1 MCGIVGYVG
10 NQNAR
15 DIIVHG
21 LERLEYRGYDSAGL
35 TVYNKDI
42 NQFDVFKDIGRV
54 SVLSQST
61 HKVLSNIGIGH
72 TRWATHGKVNNLNAH
87 PHRSEK
93 GRFLIV
99 HNGVIENFMQ
109 LKEQYLKGHTF
120 VSETD
125 TEVIAHL
132 IEGFSSYMEVE
143 NAILTTLKL
152 LKGSYALLIIDTL
165 NKDTIYAAKN
175 KPPLLVG
182 KSSDGITITSDVLAL
197 AGYATTYH
205 VLEDK
210 TFVVATKESIKFY
223 NYDHQEIKVKFE
235 ELKMDISLT
244 EKGSYEHFMLKEI
257 NEQPGVIRKILTKYF
272 KEYQINLNKSLI
284 KSIESSNR
292 IYIIAAGTSMHAG
305 LVGKNILEHL
315 LNKPVEVH
323 IASEFA
329 YNKTYLDPNPFF
341 ILISQSGETADL
353 RACLIKLKTLKH
365 KTLTITNVI
374 TSTLA
379 READYALEIFAGPE
393 IAVASTKAYIAQI
406 AVLTILGYEMSPK
419 DFDLKLEL
427 SKVAQAIENFLS
439 DASYLKDLVVK
450 YFKKT
455 HAFYIGR
462 GSDYATA
469 LEAALKLKEIS
480 YIHTEGFAAGEL
492 KHGTIALIEEGTP
505 VVAIISDENIN
516 LNTRSNLHEVKSRG
530 AIPIII
536 TLESLKQKGDDIIL
550 DDVYHL
556 LTPLLMVVPTQMI
569 AYYAALNLGY
579 DIDKPRNLAKSVT
592 VE

>member
-1 MCGIVGYVG
+1 MCGIVGYIG
-10 NQNAR
+10 SQNAR

-35 TVYNKDI
+35 TVYNKD
-42 NQFDVFKDIGRV
+42 NQIFDVYKDVGRV
-54 SVLSQST
+54 SILSKST
-61 HKVLSNIGIGH
+61 HNILSSIGIGH
-72 TRWATHGKVNNLNAH
+72 TRWATHGKVTTLNAH
-87 PHRSEK
+87 PHKSTT

-99 HNGVIENFMQ
+99 HNGVIENFIQ
-109 LKEQYLKGHTF
+109 LKEQYLKDHAF
-120 VSETD
+120 ISETD

-132 IEGFSSYMEVE
+132 IEGFSSYMDVE
-143 NAILTTLKL
+143 NSILTTLKL

-197 AGYATTYH
+197 AGYATSYH

-210 TFVVATKESIKFY
+210 TFVVANQDKVKFY
-223 NYDHQEIKVKFE
+223 NYDHVEITVKFDV
-235 ELKMDISLT
+235 LKMDVAMT
-244 EKGSYEHFMLKEI
+244 EKGNYDHFMLKEI
-257 NEQPGVIRKILTKYF
+257 NEQPGVIRKIISKYF
-272 KEYQINLNKSLI
+272 DNYTIKLNKSLI
-284 KSIESSNR
+284 KSIEAANR
-292 IYIIAAGTSMHAG
+292 IYILAAGTSMHAG
-305 LVGKNILEHL
+305 LVGKNLLEKL
-315 LNKPVEVH
+315 INKPVEVH

-329 YNKTYLDPNPFF
+329 YSDPILDPNPFF

-353 RACLIKLKTLKH
+353 RACLIKLKTLKY

-406 AVLTILGYEMSPK
+406 AVLTIIGYEISSK
-419 DFDLKLEL
+419 EFDLKLEL

-439 DASYLKDLVVK
+439 DMSNLDGLVVK
-450 YFKKT
+450 YFRKP

-462 GSDYATA
+462 GIDYATA

-505 VVAIISDENIN
+505 VVALISDEKIS

-550 DDVYHL
+550 DDVHHL
-556 LTPLLMVVPTQMI
+556 LTPILMVVPTQMI